1 MRIAFR
7 EALLAFRRWPALSL
21 LSVTTIAFALF
32 VASLYGLVVL
42 NLHRT
47 LQTIE
52 ERVEIVVYV
61 TRGTPVEVITVALGD
76 MEAFPE
82 VAQAIHVTADE
93 ALQRAQSELVE
104 FQGIFSEFETNPLP
118 ASIEVR
124 LLPGY
129 RQSDAVAAVAERL
142 AGFAFADDVQYG
154 YDWVAKLDRLRNI
167 GAVVGLLIGGAFA
180 IASVIIIGT
189 TIRMAVMQR
198 SREISIMRLVGAT
211 DGFIRRPFLLEGCV
225 KGALGGVAALGL
237 CYAAYAAV
245 HRLLFQAE
253 FFDPSQMALIVAFG
267 TFLGLLAS
275 ATSVGRHLR
284 QV

>member
-1 MRIAFR
+1 MRLAFR
-7 EALLAFRRWPALSL
+7 EAFLAFRRWPALSM

-47 LQTIE
+47 LQRIE
-52 ERVEIVVYV
+52 ERVEVVLYV
-61 TRGTPVEVITVALGD
+61 TRGTPIEVITLALGD
-76 MEAFPE
+76 IEAFPE
-82 VAQAIHVTADE
+82 VAQVTFVTADE
-93 ALQRAQSELVE
+93 ALQRAQRELVE

-124 LLPGY
+124 LLPGF
-129 RQSDAVAAVAERL
+129 RQTEAVAAVAERL
-142 AGFAFADDVQYG
+142 TGFIFAEDVQYG
-154 YDWVAKLDRLRNI
+154 YDWLAKLDRLRDI
-167 GAVVGLLIGGAFA
+167 GAVVGLMIGGAFA
-180 IASVIIIGT
+180 IASIIIIGT

-211 DGFIRRPFLLEGCV
+211 DGFIRRPFLLEGCI
-225 KGALGGVAALGL
+225 KGALGGIVALGL

-253 FFDPSQMALIVAFG
+253 FFDLTQMAFVVAFG
-267 TFLGLLAS
+267 TALGLVAS

-284 QV
+284 RV